1 MHVSRASSKHRQVA
15 LQLSLLEEQIGFPS
29 LPFAC
34 NLAKETCLP
43 FLPSM
48 LHILHILESLLDCIE
63 ALCTC
68 HGAAIR
74 PGGLRFRV
82 IALSAGRAAW
92 MCDGSWKTADRR
104 VMGDEEK
111 AAGTGLQGG

>member
-1 MHVSRASSKHRQVA
+1 MHVSRASSKHRQAA

-34 NLAKETCLP
+34 NLAEETCLP

-92 MCDGSWKTADRR
+92 M
-104 VMGDEEK
+104 V
-111 AAGTGLQGG
+111 